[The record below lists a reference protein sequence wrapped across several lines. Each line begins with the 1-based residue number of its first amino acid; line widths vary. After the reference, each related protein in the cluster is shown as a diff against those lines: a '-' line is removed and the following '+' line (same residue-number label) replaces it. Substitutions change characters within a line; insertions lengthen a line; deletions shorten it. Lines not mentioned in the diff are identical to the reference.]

1 MEEIKVTEQER
12 LDQERNIEVA
22 KTLIVFYN
30 HRTLCTISQNTRK
43 NQALVVKALNRANGD
58 IATVKEHIKEWLE
71 TNTIDDYDS
80 DEEMFEACFTEF
92 TPMSTKRGAD
102 MSVANG
108 LDIIS
113 KAVVDTIKV
122 TSIDK
127 IETDIMGNV
136 QKAVKDFIK
145 SEYGHIEKKVVLSVN
160 GVKKPVKGVLHEKFE
175 DVLGIVSAGFGAYL
189 VGPAGSGKNVLCKQV
204 ADALGL
210 KFYFTNA
217 VTQEYKLTG
226 FTDAMGNYQPTQFY
240 KAFTEGGLFMLDEI
254 DASIPEVLNILNA
267 ALANGYFD
275 FPAPIGF
282 KEAHKDFHVIA
293 AGNTSGRGADYQ
305 YVGRNQL
312 DGASLDRFKYVDVD
326 YCVEVENN
334 IAGDIKLA
342 NFCREFRAASKR
354 VGVNIIVSY
363 RAIEGLAKLIPVL
376 SMEKALKCCLIK
388 DLEKDDLNII
398 TRELPDS
405 DYKTALT
412 NICSTM

>member
-1 MEEIKVTEQER
+1 MAEEKIVVAER
-12 LDQERNIEVA
+12 DTQVA
-22 KTLIVFYN
+22 ESIIDFYN
-30 HRTLCTISQNTRK
+30 HRTLCEISLTAKRYQET
-43 NQALVVKALNRANGD
+43 VFKALDKANGD
-58 IATVKEHIKEWLE
+58 IALLKEHIKTWVEKNE
-71 TNTIDDYDS
+71 PDDFD
-80 DEEMFEACFTEF
+80 DDVERFKACFTEF
-92 TPMSTKRGAD
+92 TPDVPLNKETFTVTDSLSM
-102 MSVANG
+102 
-108 LDIIS
+108 IS
-113 KAVVDTIKV
+113 KVVTEAVKATCLEKVESEVLDT
-122 TSIDK
+122 
-127 IETDIMGNV
+127 V
-136 QKAVKDFIK
+136 QTAVKDFIK

-342 NFCREFRAASKR
+342 DFCREFRAASKR